1 MQDIGREYLILALN
15 LNRHVEGFV
24 DAYYGPPE
32 LRAEVEAAEPR
43 SVEVLDED
51 AAQLQAAIADSH
63 YDPARKEYLRL
74 QVRAMAALAR
84 KLSGD
89 ELDFVEEVQLYF
101 DITPQMLDEV
111 VFQELHAEVNRLL
124 PGKGP
129 LVDRVTA
136 WKKSAEIEPHRLL
149 PVLELALQETR
160 RRTLALFDLPWGE
173 EVSLQLVK
181 SEPWSAYNWYLG
193 DYRSRIDLNTDV
205 PVRLD
210 HPISVVAH
218 EAYAGHHT
226 EHAIKECRLYRQG
239 GRAEHAILLSLAP
252 EAVISEGIAES
263 AESMIFSRDELA
275 AFLHDHLNPAA
286 GLPQADVEQ
295 QIGLARARDKLR
307 AVACNGALMLHG
319 EGRALGEVRDYMEH
333 YMLRTPVEVAQG
345 LEFIQSP
352 LWRSYI
358 FNYTMGK
365 QLLAP
370 LLEGPDAVA
379 NFRRLLS
386 EPFTPSQVRQWVAER
401 TQTAKD

>member
-1 MQDIGREYLILALN
+1 MDDVGREYLTLALN

-43 SVEVLDED
+43 SLEVLGDD
-51 AAQLQAAIADSH
+51 AVRLQATIADSH

-74 QVRAMAALAR
+74 QVRAIATLVR

-89 ELDFVEEVQLYF
+89 EFDFAEEVRLCF
-101 DITPQMLDEV
+101 DITPQMLDEA
-111 VFQELHAEVNRLL
+111 VFEELHAEVDRLL

-129 LVDRVTA
+129 LGDRVTA
-136 WKKSAEIEPHRLL
+136 WKKSAEIEPRRLL
-149 PVLELALQETR
+149 PVLELALEETR
-160 RRTLALFDLPWGE
+160 RRTLALFDLPQGE
-173 EVSLQLVK
+173 EASLRLVK
-181 SEPWSAYNWYLG
+181 NEPWTAYNWYLG
-193 DYRSRIDLNTDV
+193 DYRSRIDLNTDL

-210 HPISVVAH
+210 HVMPVVAH

-226 EHAIKECRLYRQG
+226 EHAVKEYRMYRQG
-239 GRAEHAILLSLAP
+239 GRAEYAILLSLAP

-263 AESMIFSRDELA
+263 AETMIFSREELG
-275 AFLHDHLNPAA
+275 AFLYDRLNPLA

-307 AVACNGALMLHG
+307 AVGCNGALMLHG
-319 EGRALGEVRDYMEH
+319 EGRALGEVRDYMEQ
-333 YMLRTPVEVAQG
+333 YMLRTPAEVTHG

-352 LWRSYI
+352 LWRSYV
-358 FNYTMGK
+358 FNYTVGR

-379 NFRRLLS
+379 NFQRLLS
-386 EPFTPSQVRQWVAER
+386 EPFTPSQVRQWVAEG
-401 TQTAKD
+401 TETTKP